1 MSGLKPIGL
10 QEFYRSLHGR
20 GLTTDLLAQD
30 LGVSGAKLRKLIV
43 CLQPR
48 RGLAWR
54 GLLERLNERERTL
67 LLSVEQC
74 ETWNMRQR
82 AKRPVWTH
90 EKVHGL
96 AETYRSFEPAKE
108 QAWQH
113 AQT

>member
-1 MSGLKPIGL
+1 MSGLKPIPL

-54 GLLERLNERERTL
+54 GLLERLNERERAL

-74 ETWNMRQR
+74 ETWNIRQR
-82 AKRPVWTH
+82 AKRPVWTM
-90 EKVHGL
+90 EKLSGL
-96 AETYRSFEPAKE
+96 AGRYRRFCQAAEEKWQDAKI
-108 QAWQH
+108 
-113 AQT
+113 